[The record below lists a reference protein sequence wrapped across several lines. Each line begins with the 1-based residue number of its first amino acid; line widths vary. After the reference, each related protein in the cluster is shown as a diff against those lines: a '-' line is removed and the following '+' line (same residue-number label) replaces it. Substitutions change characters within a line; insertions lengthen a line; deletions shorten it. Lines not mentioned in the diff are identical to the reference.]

1 MEHQENWFVFFCSN
15 GILNVLLV
23 LAEEFRVKLDITRL
37 VNTVNITE
45 TSSDREVWGDGG
57 ESLVDREDVFG
68 LGVERVIVDVLV
80 IDAILLAAGDTN
92 LLQSC

>member
-1 MEHQENWFVFFCSN
+1 M
-15 GILNVLLV
+15 

-57 ESLVDREDVFG
+57 ERLVDRENVFG
-68 LGVERVIVDVLV
+68 LGIEGVIVDVLV
-80 IDAILLAAGDTN
+80 IDAILLATGDTN

>member
-1 MEHQENWFVFFCSN
+1 
-15 GILNVLLV
+15 LV

-37 VNTVNITE
+37 VDTMNIAE
-45 TSSDREVWGDGG
+45 SSSDREVWGDGG

-80 IDAILLAAGDTN
+80 IDAILLATGDTN

>member
-1 MEHQENWFVFFCSN
+1 MH
-15 GILNVLLV
+15 I
-23 LAEEFRVKLDITRL
+23 A
-37 VNTVNITE
+37 E

-68 LGVERVIVDVLV
+68 LGVEGVIVDVLV
-80 IDAILLAAGDTN
+80 IDAILLAAGNTN